1 MKSNQVYNTIQGPWP
16 SGLQTALASE
26 MKQQQHLLTARARRI
41 PARLR
46 SPAAGATREPR
57 MHGGRRPAGQP
68 PHPPRT
74 HRLSQP
80 SFCPRCTFFLLLL
93 LLPSQPRQ
101 SRSSHL
107 SHLIPPGAATAAA
120 AAAEGAQC
128 ARAAPPAPPQAP
140 GPPLTRRHGRGGA
153 GGSAASRLLRC
164 LGHARSWPWNPSSR
178 GGSWTC
184 FPTGRKAR
192 SPSISDADDAL
203 PRAGKGQQDPG
214 VVAHLVWEQSVG
226 TITVGG
232 GILSEVMDSQRE

>member
-26 MKQQQHLLTARARRI
+26 MKQQHLLTARARRI

-120 AAAEGAQC
+120 AAEGAQC

-164 LGHARSWPWNPSSR
+164 GSESGTRSELAMEPE
-178 GGSWTC
+178 
-184 FPTGRKAR
+184 
-192 SPSISDADDAL
+192 L
-203 PRAGKGQQDPG
+203 PRWLLDMLPHGKES
-214 VVAHLVWEQSVG
+214 A
-226 TITVGG
+226 
-232 GILSEVMDSQRE
+232 